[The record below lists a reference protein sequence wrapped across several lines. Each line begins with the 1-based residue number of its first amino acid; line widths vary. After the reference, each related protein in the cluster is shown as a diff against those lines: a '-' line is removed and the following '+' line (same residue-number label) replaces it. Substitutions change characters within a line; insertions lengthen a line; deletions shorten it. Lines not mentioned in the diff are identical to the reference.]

1 MVLCASSAAS
11 RRGLIRRSYTPN
23 TDGAAV
29 AIVMEF
35 LSEADGGELSLRATP
50 PYGKF
55 YFYEQILKVPTYIT
69 YDPYE
74 ATIEVR
80 YLRDGRY
87 FLHSANAQGRVWI
100 PQLELYL
107 GIWFGERL
115 GQTMNWLRGWDQS
128 DNLLLWSSEQ
138 AQQERQRA
146 QRLAAKLRELG
157 IDPDLPD

>member
-1 MVLCASSAAS
+1 
-11 RRGLIRRSYTPN
+11 
-23 TDGAAV
+23 
-29 AIVMEF
+29 MEF

-69 YDPYE
+69 YNPYE

-80 YLRDGRY
+80 CLQDGRY

-138 AQQERQRA
+138 AQHERQRA